1 MCSSR
6 AMTYLILLFF
16 IILPQATTAQVSHWQ
31 LGGNGLAWSEND
43 TTRLFVDFES
53 TPGAI
58 QPTYFTPEET
68 VFSQIDNWAF
78 WRDPSDRVFDYLDGE
93 TPRMWKWNHG
103 IPDPSE
109 NGSWLIDAD
118 PATYNPPKA
127 SDVEKETFT
136 MDVAVPVPA
145 VAFGFIPPIEGFRSD
160 GTPLKTDFIPAFQVT
175 AATVSEP
182 PVIEGNVN
190 PLSTVLA
197 DVDNNF
203 TPEVRVDF
211 ERQYLRFV
219 RYRRQI
225 SLLDEEREV
234 NTIDNLSSVALL
246 GTISEFQ
253 LFAEGVPQRS
263 IYKTKITDIGESVNF
278 GRLFWK
284 GTAFRMVDGVPV
296 KTPDAQ
302 AVLKIEMRTGRDESP
317 AVFHEYMDTGLE
329 RVVSRD
335 YFENNLRNRF
345 LRVHAEADLTERQ
358 PKPGIRASISYDADN
373 WTFWSAPFVESGQ
386 PISLNSGSY
395 LQLRITMESAS
406 FDDWVRL
413 DSLWIETAPLLAGDV
428 QGELARLDDPQPA
441 RGFTEVSL
449 GEMTD
454 FVYDLK
460 ADFETVDAPGFDL
473 LRIRTGNRTQFKSLQ
488 LGEGLLDTAPTEVT
502 EEADGLLIRLPERIT
517 RANNPPLRVVFGTE
531 VFEFATN
538 FHSEVLDTER
548 EVLPQPVVGADVSE
562 ALSTNSLRVLGI
574 SGESPN
580 FVQDLNIS
588 APVFTPNGDGI
599 NDELNI
605 SYALYRLPSAVP
617 VVLDVYRLD
626 GRRVAQVEI
635 GQQDSGPQTLRWDG
649 RDANGAL
656 LPPGIYLTTISL
668 LSDFSVAPQFRTVG
682 IAY

>member
-1 MCSSR
+1 
-6 AMTYLILLFF
+6 
-16 IILPQATTAQVSHWQ
+16 
-31 LGGNGLAWSEND
+31 
-43 TTRLFVDFES
+43 
-53 TPGAI
+53 
-58 QPTYFTPEET
+58 
-68 VFSQIDNWAF
+68 
-78 WRDPSDRVFDYLDGE
+78 
-93 TPRMWKWNHG
+93 
-103 IPDPSE
+103 
-109 NGSWLIDAD
+109 
-118 PATYNPPKA
+118 
-127 SDVEKETFT
+127 
-136 MDVAVPVPA
+136 
-145 VAFGFIPPIEGFRSD
+145 
-160 GTPLKTDFIPAFQVT
+160 
-175 AATVSEP
+175 
-182 PVIEGNVN
+182 
-190 PLSTVLA
+190 VLA

-263 IYKTKITDIGESVNF
+263 IYKTTITDIGESVNC

-335 YFENNLRNRF
+335 YFENNLRTRF

-406 FDDWVRL
+406 
-413 DSLWIETAPLLAGDV
+413 
-428 QGELARLDDPQPA
+428 
-441 RGFTEVSL
+441 
-449 GEMTD
+449 
-454 FVYDLK
+454 VYDLK